1 MSINIE
7 SLLSQFS
14 IELSELE
21 KGMSFPVF
29 LRPLDCWIILAQLQ
43 LASRHPENTGLAAVR
58 AKELALQFQEIVAN
72 KGALKRMAELGWIS
86 EFDK

>member
-1 MSINIE
+1 MKMDIDIFE
-7 SLLSQFS
+7 SFS
-14 IELSELE
+14 IELAELE

-29 LRPLDCWIILAQLQ
+29 LRPLDCWIILSQLQ
-43 LASRHPENTGLAAVR
+43 LALRHPKNTGLTAVR

>member
-29 LRPLDCWIILAQLQ
+29 LRPMDCWIILSQLQ
-43 LASRHPENTGLAAVR
+43 LALRHPENTGLTAIR
-58 AKELALQFQEIVAN
+58 ARSLALQFQEIIAN
-72 KGALKRMAELGWIS
+72 KGALKQMAELGWIS